1 MLLADYAEEGG
12 AEKDCKHV
20 ISDNFITGVYFRFM
34 VYINSIQISFSLFFS
49 GN

>member
-12 AEKDCKHV
+12 AEKGCKHV
-20 ISDNFITGVYFRFM
+20 ISDNFLTGVYFRFM
-34 VYINSIQISFSLFFS
+34 VYINSVQISFSLFLS